1 MRIWMKTTIVA
12 ATIAAVG
19 LGAGSA
25 IARGGDR
32 CEGARSGKAAWHQM
46 ERGHMKER
54 AGARLEQMESAL
66 ALRDDQRAA
75 WDGWKQ
81 AMTARFEH
89 SGEHRAR
96 MADGERPQNAL
107 EKMERME
114 AFATA
119 RVELMSEMR
128 KATEAFYGVLDE
140 SQRKAFDE
148 QFRMGPR
155 GDGGRRGMGPRSS
168 S

>member
-1 MRIWMKTTIVA
+1 MRIWMKRTIVA

-32 CEGARSGKAAWHQM
+32 CDGARSGKAAWHQM

-54 AGARLEQMESAL
+54 AGARLEQLESAL
-66 ALRDDQRAA
+66 ALRDDQRAG

-81 AMTARFEH
+81 SVTARFER
-89 SGEHRAR
+89 SGEHRAQMR
-96 MADGERPQNAL
+96 DGEQPQSAL

-114 AFATA
+114 ALGAA
-119 RVELMSEMR
+119 RLESMAEMR
-128 KATEAFYGVLDE
+128 KATEAFYGTLDE
-140 SQRKAFDE
+140 AQRKTFDE
-148 QFRMGPR
+148 QFRMGSR
-155 GDGGRRGMGPRSS
+155 GDGTRRGMGPRSS

>member
-1 MRIWMKTTIVA
+1 MRMWMKRTI
-12 ATIAAVG
+12 IAAAVATVG

-25 IARGGDR
+25 IARGGDG

-46 ERGHMKER
+46 ERGHMQER
-54 AGARLEQMESAL
+54 AGARLEQLESAL
-66 ALRDDQRAA
+66 ALRDDQRAG

-81 AMTARFEH
+81 AVTARFER
-89 SGEHRAR
+89 SGEHRVQMR
-96 MADGERPQNAL
+96 DGERPQSAL

-114 AFATA
+114 AFGAERLA
-119 RVELMSEMR
+119 SMAEMR
-128 KATEAFYGVLDE
+128 KVTEAFYATLDE
-140 SQRKAFDE
+140 TQRKTFDE

-155 GDGGRRGMGPRSS
+155 GEGGRRGMGPRSS